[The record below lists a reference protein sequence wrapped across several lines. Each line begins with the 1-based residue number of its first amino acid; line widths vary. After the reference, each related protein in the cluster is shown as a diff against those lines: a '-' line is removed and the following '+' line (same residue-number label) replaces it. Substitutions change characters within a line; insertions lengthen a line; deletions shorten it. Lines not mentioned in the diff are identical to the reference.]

1 MADAP
6 LACDTEP
13 TCHALTRNEVFERLG
28 TSEHG
33 LSSEE
38 AAARLAQYGPNEI
51 REIRGKSLLLKF
63 LENFYHLFAI
73 MLWVGGGLAFV
84 AKMPE
89 LGWAIFAVI
98 FINAIFSFWQEFRAG
113 KATEALK
120 RMIPS
125 KAKVIRDGQ
134 MHEILACEIV
144 PGDVLVLEEGD
155 NISADA
161 RLVQESELRTNNA
174 TLNGESEPAR
184 KTAAPH
190 NDARLTTIEMP
201 NLVFA
206 GTSVAYGGG
215 RAVVYATGMRT
226 QFGKIAELTQSVEEQ
241 LSPLQKEMGKVTQAV
256 AIIATVIGVVF
267 FLLGYFVAGLDLI
280 GGFVFCV
287 GIVVALVPEGLLP
300 TVSLSLAMGVQRMAK
315 RHALI
320 KKLSSVETLGC
331 TTVICTDK
339 TGTLTKNEMTV
350 RYLWANGERV
360 EVTGAGYDPAGQ
372 FVIGDATLSGVGI
385 EVLHELLRAA
395 AFCNNARLIAP
406 SADGENWSILGDP
419 TEAALLVAA
428 KKAGFDYDA
437 ELRRSRR
444 VLELPFDSVRKR
456 MTTIHAAGSGRIAYV
471 KGAPKEVVE
480 LCTRIAI
487 DGRVVDL
494 TDDMRARVIAQN
506 DAFAR
511 DGLRVLAMAYRA
523 IAEEQRD
530 VTAENTERD
539 LVLIGLT
546 AMMDPPRDEV
556 ATAVAE
562 CATAGIQVIMITGDY
577 GLTAESIAKRIGIVR
592 DEARIVTG
600 NDLNGMDDDELRRV
614 LDAGNV
620 LFARVSPEHKMRIAQ
635 VLKSMDHIVAMT
647 GDGVNDAPALKV
659 ADIGVAM
666 GIAGTDVAKEA
677 AEMILTDDNFA
688 SIVNAIEEGRAVYD
702 NIRRFVGYIF
712 ASNVPELLPF
722 IFFVMFK
729 VPLALTVMQVLAID
743 LGTDMLPAL
752 ALGTEAAEPGIMN
765 RPPRPRNERLL
776 NGKLL
781 LRSMVFLGGIQGVAA
796 IAAFFF
802 YQLTHGWA
810 PSMGVAALAGS
821 MVGSHPTPESVAAF
835 GSAAAAGAAYAAS
848 TTMTHAAVVT
858 TQIGNAFAQ
867 RTNRESVFRVGFFS
881 NRYLIWGIV
890 AELIMINILIYVQPF
905 QRVFQHGPLGPWEWA
920 FLLALTPLL
929 FVADEIRKFFVRRL
943 YARKEEG
950 CAALRLEEEAA

>member
-1 MADAP
+1 MVEASFT
-6 LACDTEP
+6 CDVDSE
-13 TCHALTRNEVFERLG
+13 CHSITRAEVLERLG
-28 TSEHG
+28 TSEDG
-33 LSSEE
+33 LTSEQ
-38 AAARLAQYGPNEI
+38 AAERLARFGPNEI
-51 REIRGKSLLLKF
+51 REIKGKSLILKF

-84 AKMPE
+84 GGMPQ

-120 RMIPS
+120 KMIPH
-125 KAKVIRDGQ
+125 KAKVIRDGKTC
-134 MHEILACEIV
+134 EILAAEIV
-144 PGDVLVLEEGD
+144 PGDILVLEEGD

-161 RLVQESELRTNNA
+161 RLIEEFELRTNNA
-174 TLNGESEPAR
+174 TLTGESEPVR

-190 NDARLTTIEMP
+190 KDEKLTTIEMP

-215 RAVVYATGMRT
+215 RAVAFATGMNT
-226 QFGKIAELTQSVEEQ
+226 QFGKIAELTQSVEDQ
-241 LSPLQKEMGKVTQAV
+241 LSPLQKEMDKVTQMV

-267 FLLGYFVAGLDLI
+267 FLLGYFIAGLSLI
-280 GGFVFCV
+280 GGFVFCI

-350 RYLWANGERV
+350 RDLWVNGEH
-360 EVTGAGYDPAGQ
+360 
-372 FVIGDATLSGVGI
+372 I
-385 EVLHELLRAA
+385 EVSGSGYEPSGSFHAEGKPLTPEQLKALEILLRSA
-395 AFCNNARLIAP
+395 AFCNNARLIDPAGP
-406 SADGENWSILGDP
+406 EESWTILGDP

-428 KKAGFDYDA
+428 KKAGFDYEA
-437 ELRRSRR
+437 ELKSARR
-444 VLELPFDSVRKR
+444 VFELPFDSVRKR
-456 MTTIHAAGSGRIAYV
+456 MTTVHMHKFGRIGYV
-471 KGAPKEVVE
+471 KGAPREVLD
-480 LCTRIAI
+480 LCSTIATV
-487 DGRVVDL
+487 DGSGPL
-494 TDDMRARVIAQN
+494 STEMRAKIVAQN

-511 DGLRVLAMAYRA
+511 DGLRVLAMAYRP
-523 IAEEQRD
+523 IPEEEHD
-530 VTAENTERD
+530 LSPEYTEKD
-539 LVLIGLT
+539 LVFVGLM
-546 AMMDPPRDEV
+546 AMMDPPRD
-556 ATAVAE
+556 AVAQAVEE
-562 CATAGIQVIMITGDY
+562 CATAGIKVIMITGDY
-577 GLTAESIAKRIGIVR
+577 GLTAESIAKRIGIVHG
-592 DEARIVTG
+592 DHARIVTG
-600 NDLNGMDDDELRRV
+600 NDLNTMT
-614 LDAGNV
+614 DADLSGALAEGNV

-635 VLKSMDHIVAMT
+635 VLKDMGHIVAMT

-677 AEMILTDDNFA
+677 ADMILTDDNFA

-722 IFFVMFK
+722 IFFVMFR

-752 ALGTEAAEPGIMN
+752 ALGTEAAEPGIML
-765 RPPRPRNERLL
+765 RPPRPRDERLL

-781 LRSMVFLGGIQGVAA
+781 LRSMVFLGGIQGIASM
-796 IAAFFF
+796 AAFFF
-802 YQLTHGWA
+802 YYLTHGWD
-810 PSMGVAALAGS
+810 PSMGIAA
-821 MVGSHPTPESVAAF
+821 M
-835 GSAAAAGAAYAAS
+835 AAS
-848 TTMTHAAVVT
+848 GPVYTAATTMTHASVVT

-867 RTNRESVFRVGFFS
+867 RTNRESVFKIGFFS
-881 NRYLIWGIV
+881 NRYLIWGIM
-890 AELIMINILIYVQPF
+890 AELVLINIFIYVQPF
-905 QRVFQHGPLGPWEWA
+905 QSIFQHGPLGWADWA
-920 FLLALTPLL
+920 FLLALMPLL
-929 FVADEIRKFFVRRL
+929 FVADEIRKFVLRR
-943 YARKEEG
+943 YEARKAPRG
-950 CAALRLEEEAA
+950 TAPVLAKEAA